1 MKIRI
6 KYTKTGVLKYIGHLD
21 MMRYFQKLLRRSGMD
36 IGFTQGY
43 SPHPEISIALPLGIG
58 VTSEAEY
65 MDVTVN
71 SCGHSAEMIELLN
84 KDQVEG
90 VRVLSFRQVP
100 DGRRSNCMAIVSA
113 ARYQATFSDSMKA
126 EISSRKLV
134 IEERLQDMLAQS
146 SIIIRKKT
154 KRSDGDA
161 DIRPLVYEAQSVAS
175 LSSIELLLVPSLNTA
190 ALNLKGSPGTYT
202 AWRSTRVRRTRSC
215 PWTAWVRMYRETG
228 FTYRPSGD
236 KNICTR
242 L

>member
-175 LSSIELLLVPSLNTA
+175 LSSIELLLAAGSANSLNPDTFMRDFA
-190 ALNLKGSPGTYT
+190 EHCGIEPQGIPWHIHRLEIYAGEKDALVPLDSLGED
-202 AWRSTRVRRTRSC
+202 V
-215 PWTAWVRMYRETG
+215 
-228 FTYRPSGD
+228 
-236 KNICTR
+236 
-242 L
+242 

>member
-134 IEERLQDMLAQS
+134 IEEMLQDMLAQS

-175 LSSIELLLVPSLNTA
+175 LSSIELLLAAGSANSLNPDTFMRA
-190 ALNLKGSPGTYT
+190 FAEHCGIEPQGIPWHIHRLEIYAGEKDALVPLDSLGED
-202 AWRSTRVRRTRSC
+202 V
-215 PWTAWVRMYRETG
+215 
-228 FTYRPSGD
+228 
-236 KNICTR
+236 
-242 L
+242 

>member
-58 VTSEAEY
+58 VTSDAEY

-71 SCGHSAEMIELLN
+71 SCGHSTEMIELLN

-175 LSSIELLLVPSLNTA
+175 LSSIELLLAAGSANSLNPDTFMRA
-190 ALNLKGSPGTYT
+190 FAEHCGIEPQGIPWHIHRLEIYAGEKDALVPLDSLGED
-202 AWRSTRVRRTRSC
+202 V
-215 PWTAWVRMYRETG
+215 
-228 FTYRPSGD
+228 
-236 KNICTR
+236 
-242 L
+242 

>member
-175 LSSIELLLVPSLNTA
+175 LSSIELLLAAGSANSLNPDTFMRA
-190 ALNLKGSPGTYT
+190 FAEHCGIEPQGNPWHIHRLEIYAGEKDALVPLDSLGED
-202 AWRSTRVRRTRSC
+202 V
-215 PWTAWVRMYRETG
+215 
-228 FTYRPSGD
+228 
-236 KNICTR
+236 
-242 L
+242 

>member
-134 IEERLQDMLAQS
+134 IEARLQDMLAQS

-175 LSSIELLLVPSLNTA
+175 LSSIELLLAAGSANSLNPDTFMRA
-190 ALNLKGSPGTYT
+190 FAEHCGIEPQGIPWHIHRLEIYAGEKDALVPLDSLGED
-202 AWRSTRVRRTRSC
+202 V
-215 PWTAWVRMYRETG
+215 
-228 FTYRPSGD
+228 
-236 KNICTR
+236 
-242 L
+242 

>member
-21 MMRYFQKLLRRSGMD
+21 MMRYFHKLLRRSGMD

-175 LSSIELLLVPSLNTA
+175 LSSIELLLAAGSANSLNPDTFMRA
-190 ALNLKGSPGTYT
+190 FAEHCGIEPQGIPWHIHRLEIYAGEKDALVPLDSLGED
-202 AWRSTRVRRTRSC
+202 V
-215 PWTAWVRMYRETG
+215 
-228 FTYRPSGD
+228 
-236 KNICTR
+236 
-242 L
+242 

>member
-1 MKIRI
+1 
-6 KYTKTGVLKYIGHLD
+6 

-175 LSSIELLLVPSLNTA
+175 LSSIELLLAAGSANSLNPDTFMRA
-190 ALNLKGSPGTYT
+190 FAEHCGIELQGIPWHIHRLEIYAGEKDALVPLDSLGED
-202 AWRSTRVRRTRSC
+202 V
-215 PWTAWVRMYRETG
+215 
-228 FTYRPSGD
+228 
-236 KNICTR
+236 
-242 L
+242 

>member
-134 IEERLQDMLAQS
+134 IEERLQDMLAQP

-175 LSSIELLLVPSLNTA
+175 LSSIELLLAAGSANSLNPDTFMRA
-190 ALNLKGSPGTYT
+190 FAEHCGIEPQGIPWHIHRLEIYAGEKDALVPLDSLGED
-202 AWRSTRVRRTRSC
+202 V
-215 PWTAWVRMYRETG
+215 
-228 FTYRPSGD
+228 
-236 KNICTR
+236 
-242 L
+242 

>member
-90 VRVLSFRQVP
+90 VRVHSFRQVP

-175 LSSIELLLVPSLNTA
+175 LSSIELLLAAGSANSLNPDTFMRA
-190 ALNLKGSPGTYT
+190 FAEHCGIEPQGIPWHIHRLEIYAGEKDALVPLDSLGED
-202 AWRSTRVRRTRSC
+202 V
-215 PWTAWVRMYRETG
+215 
-228 FTYRPSGD
+228 
-236 KNICTR
+236 
-242 L
+242 

>member
-113 ARYQATFSDSMKA
+113 ARYQATFSDSMKT

-161 DIRPLVYEAQSVAS
+161 DIRPLVYEAQSVVS
-175 LSSIELLLVPSLNTA
+175 LSSIDLLLAAGSANSLNPDTFMRA
-190 ALNLKGSPGTYT
+190 FAEHCGIEPQGIPWHIHRLEIYAGEKDALVPLDSLGED
-202 AWRSTRVRRTRSC
+202 V
-215 PWTAWVRMYRETG
+215 
-228 FTYRPSGD
+228 
-236 KNICTR
+236 
-242 L
+242 

>member
-175 LSSIELLLVPSLNTA
+175 LSSIELLLAAGSANSLNPDTFMRA
-190 ALNLKGSPGTYT
+190 FAEHCGIEPQGIPWHIHRLEIYAGEKDALVPLDSLGED
-202 AWRSTRVRRTRSC
+202 V
-215 PWTAWVRMYRETG
+215 
-228 FTYRPSGD
+228 
-236 KNICTR
+236 
-242 L
+242 

>member
-21 MMRYFQKLLRRSGMD
+21 MMRYFQKLLRRSCMD

-175 LSSIELLLVPSLNTA
+175 LSSIELLLAAGSANSLNPDTFMRA
-190 ALNLKGSPGTYT
+190 FAEHCGIEPQGISWHIHRLEIYAGEKNALVPLDSLGED
-202 AWRSTRVRRTRSC
+202 V
-215 PWTAWVRMYRETG
+215 
-228 FTYRPSGD
+228 
-236 KNICTR
+236 
-242 L
+242 

>member
-161 DIRPLVYEAQSVAS
+161 DIRPLDYEAQSVAS
-175 LSSIELLLVPSLNTA
+175 LSSIELLLAAGSANSLNPDTFMRA
-190 ALNLKGSPGTYT
+190 FAEHCGIEPQGIPWHIHRLEIYAGEKDALVPLDSLGED
-202 AWRSTRVRRTRSC
+202 V
-215 PWTAWVRMYRETG
+215 
-228 FTYRPSGD
+228 
-236 KNICTR
+236 
-242 L
+242 

>member
-161 DIRPLVYEAQSVAS
+161 DIRPLVYEAQSVVS
-175 LSSIELLLVPSLNTA
+175 LSSIELLLAAGSANSLNPDTFMRA
-190 ALNLKGSPGTYT
+190 FAEHCGIEPQGIPWHIHRLEIYAGEKDALVPLDSLGED
-202 AWRSTRVRRTRSC
+202 V
-215 PWTAWVRMYRETG
+215 
-228 FTYRPSGD
+228 
-236 KNICTR
+236 
-242 L
+242 

>member
-175 LSSIELLLVPSLNTA
+175 LSSIDLLLAAGSANSLNPDTFMRA
-190 ALNLKGSPGTYT
+190 FAEHCGIEPQGIPRHTPRLEIYAGEKDALVPLDSLGED
-202 AWRSTRVRRTRSC
+202 V
-215 PWTAWVRMYRETG
+215 
-228 FTYRPSGD
+228 
-236 KNICTR
+236 
-242 L
+242 

>member
-58 VTSEAEY
+58 ITSEAEY

-175 LSSIELLLVPSLNTA
+175 LSSIDLLLAAGSANSLNPDTFMRA
-190 ALNLKGSPGTYT
+190 FAEHCGIEPQGIPWHIHRLEIYAGEKDALVPLDSLGED
-202 AWRSTRVRRTRSC
+202 V
-215 PWTAWVRMYRETG
+215 
-228 FTYRPSGD
+228 
-236 KNICTR
+236 
-242 L
+242 

>member
-71 SCGHSAEMIELLN
+71 SCGHSVEMIELLN

-175 LSSIELLLVPSLNTA
+175 LSSIELLLAAGSANSLNPDTFMRA
-190 ALNLKGSPGTYT
+190 FADHCGIEPQGIPWHIHRLEIYAGEKDALVPLDSLGED
-202 AWRSTRVRRTRSC
+202 V
-215 PWTAWVRMYRETG
+215 
-228 FTYRPSGD
+228 
-236 KNICTR
+236 
-242 L
+242 

>member
-113 ARYQATFSDSMKA
+113 ARYQATFSGSMKA

-175 LSSIELLLVPSLNTA
+175 LSSIELLLAAGSANSLNPDTFMRA
-190 ALNLKGSPGTYT
+190 FAEHCGIEPQGIPWHIHRLEIYAGEKDALVPLDSLGED
-202 AWRSTRVRRTRSC
+202 V
-215 PWTAWVRMYRETG
+215 
-228 FTYRPSGD
+228 
-236 KNICTR
+236 
-242 L
+242 